1 MNYIIKILAKLGSN
15 KIVKIVLEVL
25 EGIASKYLDK
35 VFEYVKQG
43 VVLADNVSAYVKA
56 NVAMPKEELK
66 GNIKVLYNYDVTD
79 VEIEYIINPP
89 VNIKGLGKYLIAFDY
104 VVSKLKVDNKELPN
118 VIINLL
124 IEIAVAK
131 FSNK

>member
-1 MNYIIKILAKLGSN
+1 MAYLLKLLAKIGGN

-25 EGIASKYLDK
+25 ECIASKYLDK
-35 VFEYVKQG
+35 VFDYVKEG
-43 VVLADNVSAYVKA
+43 VVLADNISAYVKA
-56 NVAMPKEELK
+56 NATIPKEELK
-66 GNIKVLYNYDVTD
+66 GNIKTLYNYDVTD
-79 VEIEYIINPP
+79 MEIDYILTPP
-89 VNIKGLGKYLIAFDY
+89 TNIKGLGKYLICFDY
-104 VVSKLKVDNKELPN
+104 VVSKLKIDGKELPN

>member
-1 MNYIIKILAKLGSN
+1 MNAIIKLLSKMAGN

-25 EGIASKYLDK
+25 EDIASKYLDK
-35 VFEYVKQG
+35 AFEYVKQG

-56 NVAMPKEELK
+56 NPTMAKEEIK
-66 GNIKVLYNYDVTD
+66 ANIKTLYAYDVTD
-79 VEIEYIINPP
+79 SEINYIINPP
-89 VNIKGLGKYLIAFDY
+89 VNIKGIAKYLICFDY
-104 VVSKLKVDNKELPN
+104 VVGKLKIDNKELPN
-118 VIINLL
+118 VIVNLL

>member
-1 MNYIIKILAKLGSN
+1 MNSILKLVTKLAGN
-15 KIVKIVLEVL
+15 KIVKIVLEIL

-35 VFEYVKQG
+35 VFEYVKEG
-43 VVLADNVSAYVKA
+43 VVLADNISSYVKA
-56 NVAMPKEELK
+56 NSSLPKEEIK
-66 GNIKVLYNYDVTD
+66 VNIKTLYNYDLTD
-79 VEIEYIINPP
+79 AEIEDILNPK
-89 VNIKGLGKYLIAFDY
+89 IKGIGKYLIAY
-104 VVSKLKVDNKELPN
+104 NYIIGKLKAEGKDFST

>member
-1 MNYIIKILAKLGSN
+1 MNTIIKLIAKLGGN
-15 KIVKIVLEVL
+15 KIVKIVLEIL

-35 VFEYVKQG
+35 AFEYVKEG

-56 NVAMPKEELK
+56 NVAMPKEEIK
-66 GNIKVLYNYDVTD
+66 ANIKTIYNYDITD
-79 VEIEYIINPP
+79 MEIEYIINPP
-89 VNIKGLGKYLIAFDY
+89 VKGIGKYLIAFNY
-104 VVSKLKVDNKELPN
+104 VIGKLKIDGKELPT
-118 VIINLL
+118 VILNLL

>member
-25 EGIASKYLDK
+25 ENIASKYLDK

-56 NVAMPKEELK
+56 NVTMPKEELK
-66 GNIKVLYNYDVTD
+66 GNIKVLYNYEVTD
-79 VEIEYIINPP
+79 MEIEYIINPP

>member
-1 MNYIIKILAKLGSN
+1 MNSILKLVTKLAGN
-15 KIVKIVLEVL
+15 KIVKIVLEIL

-35 VFEYVKQG
+35 VFEYVKEG
-43 VVLADNVSAYVKA
+43 VVLADNISSYVKA
-56 NVAMPKEELK
+56 NSSLSKEEIK
-66 GNIKVLYNYDVTD
+66 VNIKTLYNYDLTD
-79 VEIEYIINPP
+79 AKIEDILNPK
-89 VNIKGLGKYLIAFDY
+89 IKGIGKYLIAY
-104 VVSKLKVDNKELPN
+104 NYIIGKLKAEGKEFST

>member
-1 MNYIIKILAKLGSN
+1 MAYLLKLLAKIGGN

-35 VFEYVKQG
+35 VFDYVKEG
-43 VVLADNVSAYVKA
+43 VVLADNISAYVKA
-56 NVAMPKEELK
+56 NATIPKEELK
-66 GNIKVLYNYDVTD
+66 GNIKTLYNYDVTD
-79 VEIEYIINPP
+79 MEIDYILTPP
-89 VNIKGLGKYLIAFDY
+89 TNIKGLGKYLICFDY
-104 VVSKLKVDNKELPN
+104 VVSKLKIDGKELPN

>member
-1 MNYIIKILAKLGSN
+1 MGGN

-25 EGIASKYLDK
+25 EGIASRHLDK
-35 VFEYVKQG
+35 VFKYVKQG

-56 NVAMPKEELK
+56 NIAMPKEEIK

-79 VEIEYIINPP
+79 VEIEYIINPTA
-89 VNIKGLGKYLIAFDY
+89 NIKGLGKYLIAFDY
-104 VVSKLKVDNKELPN
+104 VVSKLKVDGKELPN